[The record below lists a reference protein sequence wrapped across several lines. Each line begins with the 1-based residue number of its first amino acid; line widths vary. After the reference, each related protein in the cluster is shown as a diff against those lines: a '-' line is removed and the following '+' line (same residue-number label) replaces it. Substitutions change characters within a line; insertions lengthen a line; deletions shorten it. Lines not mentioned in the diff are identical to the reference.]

1 MTGLTRFK
9 EVQAPGSGGNVVI
22 VLRPCSGR
30 TITYWPSLETDLR
43 NAGTQSV
50 DKSVVADG
58 RVVTSRK
65 PDDLADFCREMLKV
79 FSEAGRR
86 AA

>member
-1 MTGLTRFK
+1 
-9 EVQAPGSGGNVVI
+9 
-22 VLRPCSGR
+22 
-30 TITYWPSLETDLR
+30 LETDLR